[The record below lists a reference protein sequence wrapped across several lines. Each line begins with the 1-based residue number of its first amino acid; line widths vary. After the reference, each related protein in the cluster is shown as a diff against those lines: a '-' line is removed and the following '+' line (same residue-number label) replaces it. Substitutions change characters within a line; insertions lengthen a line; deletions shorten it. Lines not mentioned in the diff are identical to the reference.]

1 MTDNL
6 DRFIEAQNFSYETA
20 LSELTAGAK
29 RSHWIWYIFPQI
41 KGLGHSWNSNYYG
54 LDGLDEAREYL
65 SHPILGPRLRE
76 CCQAL
81 LEISDKDIVS
91 IMSGIDAMKL
101 KSSMTLFDA
110 VSPEDV
116 FSVMLEKYFSGMTD
130 DWTLSLIRLHGTGSC
145 DSD

>member
-1 MTDNL
+1 MTGNL

-20 LSELTAGAK
+20 LSELKAGAK

-65 SHPILGPRLRE
+65 GHPILGPRLME

-81 LEISDKDIVS
+81 LEIPDKDIVS

-116 FSVMLEKYFSGMTD
+116 FWAMLEKYYSGMRD
-130 DWTLSLIRLHGTGSC
+130 DWTLSLIRQQSVE
-145 DSD
+145 

>member
-6 DRFIEAQNFSYETA
+6 GRFIEAQNFSYETA
-20 LSELTAGAK
+20 LSELKAGAK

-41 KGLGHSWNSNYYG
+41 KGLGYSWNSNYYG

-65 SHPILGPRLRE
+65 GHPILGPRLRE

-81 LEISDKDIVS
+81 LNITDNDIVA

-116 FSVMLEKYFSGMTD
+116 FSAMLEKYYSGMRD
-130 DWTLSLIRLHGTGSC
+130 NRTLSLIGQQSME
-145 DSD
+145 

>member
-20 LSELTAGAK
+20 LSELKAGAK

-116 FSVMLEKYFSGMTD
+116 FSVMLEKYFSGMRD

>member
-1 MTDNL
+1 MTGNL
-6 DRFIEAQNFSYETA
+6 DRFIEAQNFSYEAA
-20 LSELTAGAK
+20 LSELKAGAK

-65 SHPILGPRLRE
+65 GHPILGPRLRE

-81 LEISDKDIVS
+81 LEIPDKDIVS

-116 FSVMLEKYFSGMTD
+116 FSAMLEKYYSGMRD
-130 DWTLSLIRLHGTGSC
+130 DWTLSLIRQQSME
-145 DSD
+145 